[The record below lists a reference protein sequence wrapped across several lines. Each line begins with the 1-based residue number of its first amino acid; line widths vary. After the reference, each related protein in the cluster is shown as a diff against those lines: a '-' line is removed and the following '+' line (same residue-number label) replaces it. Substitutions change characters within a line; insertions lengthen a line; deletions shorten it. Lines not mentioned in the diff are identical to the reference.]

1 MNVFFILLA
10 YTVFVLSRRTV
21 LVSMVDNVVVLFFVF
36 PSSRWSQKHYVLW
49 WSVSVCVRVCA
60 VGHAASGLPST
71 SSYWPCHVNETTFR
85 CNYFSVKLVCSCTYY
100 CSCCSQKLSLTKP
113 FEVENLYILDVEQV
127 TKGVLF
133 LWHLQLFS
141 ALIRQILSL
150 VRLIKI
156 GDLYQPSS
164 CKKILKSLVACCWN
178 CTGKYSGAALMMS
191 V

>member
-1 MNVFFILLA
+1 MC
-10 YTVFVLSRRTV
+10 YQEGQYSC
-21 LVSMVDNVVVLFFVF
+21 
-36 PSSRWSQKHYVLW
+36 PW
-49 WSVSVCVRVCA
+49 WTMWLYYFSCSHPVGGARSIMFCDGRSLCACLCVQWGMQR
-60 VGHAASGLPST
+60 HAASGLPST

-156 GDLYQPSS
+156 GDVYQPSS
-164 CKKILKSLVACCWN
+164 CKKILKSLVACWWN
-178 CTGKYSGAALMMS
+178 CTGKCSGAALMMS

>member
-21 LVSMVDNVVVLFFVF
+21 LVDNVVVLFFLF

-141 ALIRQILSL
+141 ALIHQILSL

-156 GDLYQPSS
+156 GDVYQPSS
-164 CKKILKSLVACCWN
+164 CKKILSP
-178 CTGKYSGAALMMS
+178 
-191 V
+191 